1 MKIPLETDR
10 LIIRPWHLEQDINFA
25 FAIYGD
31 PEVMR
36 LIRPPAPDIETL
48 KTTLTKRIEEAEQL
62 PKGGGF
68 WAVVEKLTDEVIGG
82 AILQPLPERNH
93 QLTEDYEIGWQ
104 LRQQSWGKG
113 YATEFGKTLMEYG
126 FKTLQLPYL
135 LAVVHPENGRSQR
148 VTQRLGMTP
157 LGLTE
162 PYYGGVKVLLFKRDN
177 RGVTSDMIAQNLS

>member
-1 MKIPLETDR
+1 MA
-10 LIIRPWHLEQDINFA
+10 LEQDINFA

-36 LIRPPAPDIETL
+36 LIRPPAPDLETL

-82 AILQPLPERNH
+82 AVLQPLPDRNH

-104 LRQQSWGKG
+104 LRRQSWGKG

-135 LAVVHPENGRSQR
+135 LAVVHPENGRLQADPTST
-148 VTQRLGMTP
+148 VGTQ
-157 LGLTE
+157 
-162 PYYGGVKVLLFKRDN
+162 N
-177 RGVTSDMIAQNLS
+177 RGTDTKLISRKAGKSVVIKTNGSKKYL